1 MPTIAEVRQ
10 KFPQYSDLS
19 DGQLASALHAK
30 FYPDM
35 PEDQFMAKIGMPTAP
50 KSRPGSHPDFEESQK
65 LIAKD
70 EQSGMLG
77 GVTSALGGF
86 LEGVPILGPALVGG
100 AKRGAAGII
109 SAVDPNAT
117 YQEVLDF
124 NNKTYDAA
132 KEAHPNINTGAQIT
146 GGVVSTLPLAA
157 TATGARMLGITGENL
172 ATRAGTA
179 AVTNSA
185 LSAADTAA
193 RGGNASEIAGSAGI
207 GAILGGG
214 IPVLGSAISTAGK
227 PVFDAVKAR
236 IAPKA
241 FASQKIVERMAND
254 GISVDQAAN
263 KMARGGLSLADA
275 GGQGTRNLLKTTTN
289 IPGPAQQAV
298 KSKLTLQAMGQ
309 GDRIKKVIGDT
320 LADPEGFLTA
330 KDDIAAEAQRL
341 AAPLYKQAR
350 ATPVHYSQTLE
361 GILETPAG
369 KAALAK
375 AEQLAANEQV
385 PFQQLFVNVAPNG
398 ASATVKRVPDARG
411 WDYIKRA
418 MDDMIDGQTD
428 AITKKVSNEG
438 RILIGLKNKMLSEV
452 DSVNPAYAAARRVWG
467 GQKQLDDALEFGKKA
482 MTMPP
487 EAVERHIASI
497 GAADHKALQVGA
509 AEWAR
514 SVLDKGGFT
523 QNAVIK
529 LFGNRQQVRIWK
541 AIFGDEQ
548 KFKTF
553 RQAMFAEAKKRET
566 YNVVGGNSSTVK
578 QAADLADAGGLS
590 EMFQTG
596 KTMATQGPIAAALQF
611 ASSRLKMLGGFTPKV
626 ADEIAKQLMARSP
639 QEVLQIK
646 TALQQIEASNISAL
660 AKRQQ
665 VQALITSVGAR
676 SSAMMAQ

>member
-1 MPTIAEVRQ
+1 MATLEIEGRKVQ
-10 KFPQYSDLS
+10 VDDSFLQMS
-19 DGQLASALHAK
+19 
-30 FYPDM
+30 
-35 PEDQFMAKIGMPTAP
+35 PEDQHKTVDEIAAQLGVRPAP
-50 KSRPGSHPDFEESQK
+50 ISRPNSRPGAHPDFEESQK

-86 LEGVPILGPALVGG
+86 LEGVPILGPALLGG

-117 YQEVLDF
+117 YEEVLDF

-132 KEAHPNINTGAQIT
+132 KEANPNINTAAQIT

-157 TATGARMLGITGENL
+157 TSAGARAFGITGKNL

-179 AVTNSA
+179 AATNSA

-193 RGGNASEIAGSAGI
+193 RGGDANEITGSGLI
-207 GAILGGG
+207 GGVLGGG
-214 IPVLGSAISTAGK
+214 IPLLGSAISSASK
-227 PVFDAVKAR
+227 PIYDAVKAR
-236 IAPKA
+236 INPKA
-241 FASQKIVERMAND
+241 FASQKIVERLAND
-254 GISVDQAAN
+254 GLGVDQAAR
-263 KMARGGLSLADA
+263 KMARGGLSLSEA
-275 GGQGTRNLLKTTTN
+275 GGQNTKNLLRTTTN

-330 KDDIAAEAQRL
+330 KDDIAAEARRL
-341 AAPLYKQAR
+341 AAPLYRQSQ

-369 KAALAK
+369 KSALAK

-398 ASATVKRVPDARG
+398 STTIKRVPDARG

-438 RILIGLKNKMLSEV
+438 RILIGLKNKMLNEV

-482 MTMPP
+482 FTMPP

-509 AEWAR
+509 AEYAR

-529 LFGNRQQVRIWK
+529 LFGTRQQVRIWK

-553 RQAMFAEAKKRET
+553 RQAMFAEAKKREN
-566 YNVVGGNSSTVK
+566 YNVVGGNSTTIR
-578 QAADLADAGGLS
+578 QGADLADAGGLR
-590 EMFQTG
+590 EMVQTG
-596 KTMATQGPIAAALQF
+596 TTMATQGPIAAALQF
-611 ASSRLKMLGGFTPKV
+611 TTSRLKMLGGMTPKV
-626 ADEIAKQLMARSP
+626 ADEVAKQLMARSP

-646 TALQQIEASNISAL
+646 TALQQIEASNISAI

-665 VQALITSVGAR
+665 IQALITSIGAR
-676 SSAMMAQ
+676 SAGMMAQ